1 MSNVKSLPKGLT
13 LIEIVVAISLVSI
26 LIVVFGV
33 SLMAAVYAQRIK
45 LRNMAS
51 SLADQQLSAL
61 QVYDTSQL
69 LGQSQSTP
77 FGVLFTQGGFE
88 TVEDLTAPSPS
99 QVFGAATSTLTGLTA
114 LMPLPK
120 NAYGDF
126 TMTASF
132 KVNVGSAAGWKSGF
146 MFRARDLRNHYRAYL
161 TATSLVLQKV
171 SGDVVTTL
179 YTDARSISQG
189 SWQTLSVT
197 ATGSSISVTLN
208 GTPVTTQTDS
218 AFSVGHA
225 ALAVWEGASAHFD
238 DVSIGG
244 ESWGF
249 EDAELGE
256 VHDDWL
262 RFGLGDLPSGTST
275 LSVATPYADSAY
287 KRYTVTISWMDRSG
301 TTRSISHGVEKRD

>member
-1 MSNVKSLPKGLT
+1 MKTRGLT
-13 LIEIVVAISLVSI
+13 LIEIVIAVSLVSM

-33 SLMAAVYAQRIK
+33 SLLASVYAQRIK

-51 SLADQQLSAL
+51 ALADQQLAAL
-61 QVYDTSQL
+61 QVYDTSSL
-69 LGQSQSTP
+69 LNQTNSTP

-88 TVEDLTAPSPS
+88 TAEDLTAPSPS
-99 QVFGAATSTLTGLTA
+99 RVFSAATSTGTGLTS

-132 KVNVGSAAGWKSGF
+132 KVNGGSAAGWQSGF
-146 MFRARDLRNHYRAYL
+146 LFRARDLRNHYRAYL

-171 SGDVVTTL
+171 SNGGVTTL
-179 YTDARSISQG
+179 YSDARSISQG

-208 GTPVTTQTDS
+208 GTPVTTQIDS

-225 ALAVWEGASAHFD
+225 ALAVWQGASVHFD

-244 ESWGF
+244 ESWDF
-249 EDAELGE
+249 EDASLGE
-256 VHDDWL
+256 IHDDWL

-275 LSVATPYADSAY
+275 LSVATPYSDSSY

-301 TTRSISHGVEKRD
+301 TTRSMSHGVEKRD